1 MLQEFGDVFLYEVL
15 GVNPKRDIEF
25 TIDIFLG
32 FVALTMTTYRMST
45 LELLEMKLQLQE
57 LLKNKYIRKSVSP
70 WGSLM
75 LFVKRKIEP
84 LGYVL
89 IIYN

>member
-1 MLQEFGDVFLYEVL
+1 MLQEFGDVFPYEVL
-15 GVNPKRDIEF
+15 GVHPKRDIEF

-32 FVALTMTTYRMST
+32 VVALTMTPYRIST

-70 WGSLM
+70 WGSLV
-75 LFVKRKIEP
+75 LFVKRKIES

-89 IIYN
+89 IINN